1 MPQWQPQQ
9 AVWAAEC
16 TNSPFPLNKII
27 CPEAFKGGA
36 DIEVLSHGIS
46 DAKSEVLWRFY

>member
-1 MPQWQPQQ
+1 MFKSDNFFDRTDISSCQTQKPP
-9 AVWAAEC
+9 AH
-16 TNSPFPLNKII
+16 
-27 CPEAFKGGA
+27 KGGA